1 MDGELSDREK
11 AKLVKEAMKWLGPIA
26 AKYEL
31 DYEIGQA
38 ALLEAF
44 QAGIKLAV
52 PQHREV
58 QNGE

>member
-11 AKLVKEAMKWLGPIA
+11 AKLVKQAMKWIGPIA

-31 DYEIGQA
+31 DYELGHQ

-44 QAGIKLAV
+44 QAGI
-52 PQHREV
+52 QFTV
-58 QNGE
+58 QAHKEAENG